1 MAAKGKHRRPKS
13 SPLFRGFAYAGTSG
27 AALALPLLGAATA
40 QAAPA
45 AAAAPAALPAAVPQ
59 AAAQAP
65 AQVPAAL
72 AAPAPAAAP
81 SVYTV
86 VPGDCLSTIAH
97 DRGLAG
103 GWEQLYADNR
113 EAVGADPDL
122 IHPGLRL
129 HLGGAAAGA
138 STAPEAGASARQSRT
153 AESGAEEAG
162 RSGRSSDGTGSASAA
177 GAADRAVR
185 PAAPKAAAPAPK
197 APRAAEAGGSVRSGG
212 STQSGAVS
220 GAGFVAPVSGGIST
234 AYRASGAMWSSGHH
248 TGVDFIAAS
257 GTSVKAVGAGT
268 VVTAGWGGAYGNEV
282 VVRHADGRYSQY
294 GHLSRL
300 SVSVGQT
307 VSAGQ
312 QLGLS
317 GSTGNSTGPHLHF
330 EIRTGAG
337 YGSDI
342 DPLAYLRSK
351 GVSI

>member
-13 SPLFRGFAYAGTSG
+13 SPIFRGFAVAGTSG

-40 QAAPA
+40 H
-45 AAAAPAALPAAVPQ
+45 
-59 AAAQAP
+59 
-65 AQVPAAL
+65 
-72 AAPAPAAAP
+72 AAPAPAAAQAA
-81 SVYTV
+81 V
-86 VPGDCLSTIAH
+86 VGDHRQAVAGRH
-97 DRGLAG
+97 GVEGRDRGLGG

-113 EAVGADPDL
+113 EAVGDDPDL

-129 HLGGAAAGA
+129 NLGGAAAGE
-138 STAPEAGASARQSRT
+138 STAPEAGASARKSRA

-162 RSGRSSDGTGSASAA
+162 RSSADRPGSASAA
-177 GAADRAVR
+177 GTTSRKASR
-185 PAAPKAAAPAPK
+185 PAAPASDTASRAASSGAAA
-197 APRAAEAGGSVRSGG
+197 
-212 STQSGAVS
+212 SGAGKQAGTVS
-220 GAGFVAPVSGGIST
+220 AGGFVAPVPGGIST
-234 AYRASGAMWSSGHH
+234 AYHAAGAMWSSGYH
-248 TGVDFIAAS
+248 TGVDFIASS

-282 VVRHADGRYSQY
+282 VIRHADGHYSQY
-294 GHLSRL
+294 GHLSQL

-312 QLGLS
+312 QIGLS

-337 YGSDI
+337 YGSDV